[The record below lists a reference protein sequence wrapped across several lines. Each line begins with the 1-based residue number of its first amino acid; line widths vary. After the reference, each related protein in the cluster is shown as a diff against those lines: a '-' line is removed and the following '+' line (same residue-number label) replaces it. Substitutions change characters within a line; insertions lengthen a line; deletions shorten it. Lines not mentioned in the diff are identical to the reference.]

1 MTVADSSTMPAQGSG
16 GTVLVTG
23 SSRGIGRA
31 IALAAAAEGW
41 DVVVHGRSRQSE
53 AESTAAQIRSMG
65 RQARVLMFDV
75 SNRAEARQ
83 ALEADMQDHGAYYG
97 VVLNAGL
104 TRDNAFPAL
113 SDDDWDQVLRTNLDG
128 FYNVLHPVMMPMIRR
143 RAPGRIV
150 CVASVSGLV
159 GNRGQ
164 VNYSASKAGLIGAA
178 KALARRRITVNCVAP
193 GLIETEMIDERVPV
207 DEILKAIP
215 MQRMGQADEV
225 AHAAAFLLSER
236 AAYITRQVLAVNGG
250 LC

>member
-1 MTVADSSTMPAQGSG
+1 
-16 GTVLVTG
+16 
-23 SSRGIGRA
+23 
-31 IALAAAAEGW
+31 
-41 DVVVHGRSRQSE
+41 
-53 AESTAAQIRSMG
+53 
-65 RQARVLMFDV
+65 
-75 SNRAEARQ
+75 
-83 ALEADMQDHGAYYG
+83 
-97 VVLNAGL
+97 
-104 TRDNAFPAL
+104 
-113 SDDDWDQVLRTNLDG
+113 VLRTNLDG

-178 KALARRRITVNCVAP
+178 KALAIELARRRITVNCVAP

-225 AHAAAFLLSER
+225 AHAVAFLLSER

>member
-1 MTVADSSTMPAQGSG
+1 MPKLIDHDRRREEIAEATWRVIHAEGISGVSIRTVAAEAGIS
-16 GTVLVTG
+16 TG
-23 SSRGIGRA
+23 SIRHVFPSKTE
-31 IALAAAAEGW
+31 LL
-41 DVVVHGRSRQSE
+41 VHATELVG
-53 AESTAAQIRSMG
+53 
-65 RQARVLMFDV
+65 
-75 SNRAEARQ
+75 
-83 ALEADMQDHGAYYG
+83 
-97 VVLNAGL
+97 
-104 TRDNAFPAL
+104 
-113 SDDDWDQVLRTNLDG
+113 
-128 FYNVLHPVMMPMIRR
+128 R

-178 KALARRRITVNCVAP
+178 KALAIELARRRITVNCVAP

-225 AHAAAFLLSER
+225 AHAVAFLLSER